1 MTDLLVALL
10 QSAAVLFVAW
20 GAYLCLFSRDRRT
33 GSRTTAAD
41 RRGRASPYAA
51 SGSNVIDLASA
62 ARDRATDFE
71 ITFRRP
77 RGTEKLAA

>member
-41 RRGRASPYAA
+41 RRGRASYAA

-71 ITFRRP
+71 IGFRRP